1 MKSQPFFEKFFHPK
15 RTSPIFLSEKSFL
28 RTRFLSIFRKN
39 IKITSKL
46 RTLFQKAYS
55 LSARLFLQF
64 FSFSSPLAP
73 PKPSGKRIFEKSDV
87 RRSSFCSKARSL
99 TFVLKIFF
107 IFNIAPFQE
116 GFAMFRFSPPNH
128 IITLS
133 RTRITFR
140 KNVHNREKKDSGGFF
155 MLWLGILIGFV
166 LGGNMGV
173 ICMAL
178 FKINKN

>member
-1 MKSQPFFEKFFHPK
+1 
-15 RTSPIFLSEKSFL
+15 
-28 RTRFLSIFRKN
+28 
-39 IKITSKL
+39 
-46 RTLFQKAYS
+46 
-55 LSARLFLQF
+55 
-64 FSFSSPLAP
+64 
-73 PKPSGKRIFEKSDV
+73 
-87 RRSSFCSKARSL
+87 
-99 TFVLKIFF
+99 LKIFF
-107 IFNIAPFQE
+107 IFNIAPFQK
-116 GFAMFRFSPPNH
+116 GFALFRFSPPNH

>member
-46 RTLFQKAYS
+46 LTLFQKAYS

-73 PKPSGKRIFEKSDV
+73 PKPSGKTNFREK
-87 RRSSFCSKARSL
+87 RRSAL
-99 TFVLKIFF
+99 VVLLEGAIVDFRFENFF
-107 IFNIAPFQE
+107 PAL
-116 GFAMFRFSPPNH
+116 FSPPEYDCRYIRSN
-128 IITLS
+128 S
-133 RTRITFR
+133 A
-140 KNVHNREKKDSGGFF
+140 
-155 MLWLGILIGFV
+155 GIDDTAPTARSSAYIP
-166 LGGNMGV
+166 
-173 ICMAL
+173 L
-178 FKINKN
+178 FS